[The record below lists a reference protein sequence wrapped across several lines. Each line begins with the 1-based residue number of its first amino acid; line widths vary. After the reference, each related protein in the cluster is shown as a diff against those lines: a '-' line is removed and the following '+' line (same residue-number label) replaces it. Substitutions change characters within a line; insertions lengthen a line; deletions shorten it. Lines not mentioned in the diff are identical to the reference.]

1 MATYRKISGV
11 NVKSYSVDPDRT
23 YPSAFEGNLY
33 YNSSDGQ
40 FKYVGL
46 GAGAWSSGGNLNT
59 KRQYGQAAG
68 NSTAAIAVGGRAGT
82 NSGGSSTANAEK
94 YDGSSWTEVGDLNT
108 ARDRLIS
115 GAGSSTS
122 SMAVAGYI
130 ASPSSSST
138 ANEEWDN
145 SSWTEIAELNTARY
159 TGASISPTGGVST
172 ALNHF
177 GGNGNKDNHEAWNG
191 SAWTEVAEINT
202 GRLELGSAG
211 TPSAGL
217 AMGGE
222 DASDPSSSAT
232 ESWNGSA
239 WTEITEINTGRRAA
253 GSSGTQTSA
262 LVFGNM
268 VPYGGVTESWD
279 GTSWTEIADL
289 STSRGTG
296 CDGGT
301 TGSNSDAIYAGGR
314 GSDGGDALT
323 ATEEFAFAHAFKK
336 VTTS

>member
-301 TGSNSDAIYAGGR
+301 TGSR